1 MTNLPVLKPRQ
12 LLSIL
17 QKAGWEMVRQKGSHI
32 QLKHPSKPHH
42 LVTIPCHN
50 KDLARGTL
58 FSIIRQMGFTK
69 KEFEELLY
77 GG

>member
-17 QKAGWEMVRQKGSHI
+17 QKAGWEVARQKGSHI
-32 QLKHPSKPHH
+32 QLKHLSKPHH
-42 LVTIPCHN
+42 LVTIPMHN

-58 FSIIRQMGFTK
+58 FSIIKQLGMAK
-69 KEFEELLY
+69 DDFEKLLK
-77 GG
+77 